1 MLVFSEFEVTSVVL
15 ALGGGFP
22 CETPEPLCGLG
33 NVSRASTD
41 IVVSRKWV
49 KTSTLRELS
58 LTAPP
63 LATRGSPLTTVRGE
77 SDRTPFFWAGISV
90 F

>member
-22 CETPEPLCGLG
+22 CETPEPLCGLR

-58 LTAPP
+58 LTA
-63 LATRGSPLTTVRGE
+63 AVDLTTQVLKLTFFFSPSSNTRE
-77 SDRTPFFWAGISV
+77 SSDDSPR
-90 F
+90 